1 MTFVLGITG
10 GIASGKTTV
19 VRFFKKEGFPVVD
32 GDIIA
37 RKVVEP
43 ETDGLK
49 ALEKN
54 FGPTILQSNGKLDRK
69 KLGSIIFFDEK
80 KRQLVDETLDPFIRG
95 EINRQ
100 IQEAKKSNDL
110 VIVDIPLLY
119 ERHYE
124 MLMDKVA
131 VVYVSPAIQLKRLM
145 ARNELSEKEALMRIN
160 SQLSLEEKKKR
171 ADILFDNCD
180 SIETT
185 HKQVLDWL
193 KENKFV
199 S

>member
-69 KLGSIIFFDEK
+69 KLGSIIFSDEK

-95 EINRQ
+95 EISRQ

-124 MLMDKVA
+124 ILMDKVA

>member
-69 KLGSIIFFDEK
+69 KLGSIIFSDEK

-95 EINRQ
+95 EISKQ

-124 MLMDKVA
+124 ILMDKVA

>member
-69 KLGSIIFFDEK
+69 KIGSIIFSDEM

-95 EINRQ
+95 EISRQ